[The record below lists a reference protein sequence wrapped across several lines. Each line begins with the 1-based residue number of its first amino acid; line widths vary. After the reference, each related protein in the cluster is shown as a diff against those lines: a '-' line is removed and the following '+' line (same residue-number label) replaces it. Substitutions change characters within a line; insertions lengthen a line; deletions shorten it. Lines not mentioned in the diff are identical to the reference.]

1 MKNRRFA
8 IIAFI
13 AIAILLMGVGYAAIS
28 RNLQISGSA
37 HVSAVTLAEFDVTF
51 KETVAIQ
58 SADVTNV
65 NGSTAEGTIPT
76 ATTNT
81 IETGKH
87 EVTLAVSGF
96 ETVGDQLVLNYV
108 VEYSTLKEGIDAQ
121 LTTPNVVVN
130 NTNPDTDDNDYF
142 SAVASFASSTLTA
155 AQPTTILTVTI
166 SLDAVPAD
174 ATFTSITVTFTAKP
188 VSNA

>member
-51 KETVAIQ
+51 KETVAVQ
-58 SADVTNV
+58 PGDVTNV
-65 NGSTAEGTIPT
+65 NGSTADGTIPT

-155 AQPTTILTVTI
+155 AQPTTTLTVTI

-174 ATFTSITVTFTAKP
+174 ATFTSITVTFSANP